1 VRPVRRVGW
10 AAAAAVL
17 VLATTLGAGDV
28 RADIQNW
35 PLADSDW
42 HAIMAGGD
50 FYSDPVGDINPDWLD
65 IVGDTTVFSAGYWAY
80 SNAGTPGDKTD
91 DEIMWRIRLEE
102 EKTNPNV
109 VWQVFMDTDG
119 DDLVD
124 WSMQVDASGSNV
136 VELVAAT
143 VGGTTFGDVTLDA
156 VGAWSGSLAGF
167 SRFVTPTGDGSGFGG
182 AGPDTF
188 LDFGMPWLTFSS
200 ITGVTGS
207 GPVRFGLSSSASHV
221 GINKDLPFSLTSTDL
236 VGSGLSDP
244 IIGLPE
250 PSTFSLLA
258 GGLLILGWRGRRS
271 RIA

>member
-1 VRPVRRVGW
+1 VRRVAG
-10 AAAAAVL
+10 AAGAAVL
-17 VLATTLGAGDV
+17 VLATTLVAGDAG
-28 RADIQNW
+28 ADIQNW

-42 HAIMAGGD
+42 RAIMAGGG
-50 FYSDPVGDINPDWLD
+50 FYADPVGDINPDWLD

-80 SNAGTPGDKTD
+80 ADAGTPGDQTD

-102 EKTNPNV
+102 DKSNPNV

-119 DDLVD
+119 DDAID
-124 WSMQVDASGSNV
+124 YSMQVDFSGSNV

-156 VGAWSGSLAGF
+156 TGAWSGSLAGF

-182 AGPDTF
+182 GGPDTF

-207 GPVRFGLSSSASHV
+207 VPVRFGLSSSASHV
-221 GINKDLPFSLTSTDL
+221 GLNKDLPFSLSSTDL
-236 VGSGLSDP
+236 VAGGFSDP

-258 GGLLILGWRGRRS
+258 GGLLVLGWRGRRS
-271 RIA
+271 RAA